1 MTAQAGYQPPEPI
14 RMPPLYSWPPRPVA
28 TLRWIATGLLFPWG
42 LLFIGLAVLSW
53 NLLTPSMGQMRSLSP
68 GWMALIWLRNATLLG
83 LVAGGLHWWLYVRRA
98 QGAEYKY
105 NARWPSTDSR
115 KFLWRNQVR
124 DNVFWSLVSG
134 CTVWSSYEALTM
146 WMYANDRIPQVGW
159 GSAPVY
165 LSVMLLAVFFWATI
179 HFYLNHRLL
188 HWKPLYRAAH
198 ELHHR
203 NTNTGPWTGISMHP
217 LEHVIYFS
225 LFLLWWVVPVHPVIV
240 IMTGLYNGIS
250 PAVSHSGFDRVLLGG
265 RARIAAG
272 DQFHHLHHR
281 YFEVNYVNTPTPI
294 DRLFGTWH
302 DGTPE
307 AQEAMRSR
315 RRAYQ
320 H

>member
-1 MTAQAGYQPPEPI
+1 MTAQAGYQPLEPI

-28 TLRWIATGLLFPWG
+28 TLRWIATGLLYPWG

-146 WMYANDRIPQVGW
+146 WMYANDRIPRLEW

-165 LSVMLLAVFFWATI
+165 LSVMLLVVFFW
-179 HFYLNHRLL
+179 
-188 HWKPLYRAAH
+188 
-198 ELHHR
+198 
-203 NTNTGPWTGISMHP
+203 
-217 LEHVIYFS
+217 VIITS
-225 LFLLWWVVPVHPVIV
+225 
-240 IMTGLYNGIS
+240 T
-250 PAVSHSGFDRVLLGG
+250 
-265 RARIAAG
+265 
-272 DQFHHLHHR
+272 
-281 YFEVNYVNTPTPI
+281 
-294 DRLFGTWH
+294 
-302 DGTPE
+302 
-307 AQEAMRSR
+307 
-315 RRAYQ
+315 
-320 H
+320 